1 MENTN
6 QQNNSRGKAD
16 FPPSLWGCSFAS
28 FSFPQTEFESYS
40 RQVEELK
47 ENVKD
52 MLMASKRDPAEHI
65 EFINLL
71 CRLGV
76 SYHFD
81 KEIENNLK
89 EIFDDLPNLL
99 EKHDFDLYTL
109 SLLFR
114 VFRQHGFKMPCV
126 VFDKFKDNNGEFK
139 KTIIND
145 VKGILSLY
153 EASFLSVHGEQV
165 LDEALVFTKT
175 NLESLA
181 MQSSPRLA
189 DHIRNALIR
198 PFHKGVPRI
207 EARKYI
213 SFYEEEESRND
224 TLLKFAKIDFNR
236 VQLLHRQ
243 ELAILSRWWNDLK
256 FSEEFPYAR
265 DRIVEIYFWAN
276 AIHFEPQYAIS
287 RMVVTKYTKI
297 VSLLDDTYDAYA
309 SFEEIQHFSDAIE
322 RCCMDAIDQLP
333 AEYLKVLYR
342 ALLNLFNET
351 ESDMGKQGRSYASYY
366 VKEAFKELTR
376 GYQVEAQWADVGHV
390 PPFDEYVPN
399 GLETTGYGVI
409 MAASFVE
416 MDEVAGEEEYKWLKN
431 NPKIMK
437 AAKMIGRLMNDIV
450 GHEDEQKRGDCA
462 SGVECYMKQYDVSDK
477 KAIED
482 IQKMVAN
489 GWKDINEDCM
499 RPTNAPMLLL
509 QHIVNLARVTDAVY
523 GDDDDAYTIPLSLKD
538 YVTLLYVEQ
547 VPMC

>member
-1 MENTN
+1 M
-6 QQNNSRGKAD
+6 
-16 FPPSLWGCSFAS
+16 
-28 FSFPQTEFESYS
+28 
-40 RQVEELK
+40 
-47 ENVKD
+47 KD
-52 MLMASKRDPAEHI
+52 MLMASKKDTVEHI

-81 KEIENNLK
+81 DEIENSLK
-89 EIFDDLPNLL
+89 EIFDDLPHLL

-114 VFRQHGFKMPCV
+114 VLRQHGFKMPCV
-126 VFDKFKDNNGEFK
+126 VFDKFKDTNGEFK

-153 EASFLSVHGEQV
+153 EASFLSVHGEQI
-165 LDEALVFTKT
+165 LDDALVFTKA
-175 NLESLA
+175 NLESSA

-236 VQLLHRQ
+236 VQLIHRQ
-243 ELAILSRWWNDLK
+243 ELSILSRWWNDLN
-256 FSEEFPYAR
+256 FAEEFPYAR

-276 AIHFEPQYAIS
+276 GVHFEPQYAFS

-297 VSLLDDTYDAYA
+297 VSLLDDTCDAYA
-309 SFEEIQHFSDAIE
+309 SFEEIQHFTNAIE

-342 ALLNLFNET
+342 ALLNLFSET
-351 ESDMGKQGRSYASYY
+351 ESDMGKQGRSYALYY
-366 VKEAFKELTR
+366 VKEAFKELAR
-376 GYQVEAQWADVGHV
+376 AYRVEAQRADEGHV
-390 PPFDEYVPN
+390 PTFDEYVRN
-399 GLETTGYGVI
+399 GLTTSAYGVI
-409 MAASFVE
+409 TAVSFVG
-416 MDEVAGEEEYKWLKN
+416 MDEVAGQEEYKWLKS

-437 AAKMIGRLMNDIV
+437 AGKMICRLVNDIV

-462 SGVECYMKQYDVSDK
+462 SGVECFMKQYDVSEK
-477 KAIED
+477 KAIEE

-499 RPTNAPMLLL
+499 MPTNAPMLLL
-509 QHIVNLARVTDAVY
+509 QHIVNLVRVTEVTY
-523 GDDDDAYTIPLSLKD
+523 GHNDDAYTIPLSLKD
-538 YVTLLYVEQ
+538 SVTLLYVEQ
-547 VPMC
+547 VPMCE